1 MRKEMI
7 YANTFPWSRF
17 VNERI
22 SLLSDDL
29 KSINLQEYVD
39 ARYKE
44 NLNNV
49 PVSDED
55 SPYAKRMRELFYLN
69 IKWFM
74 ITLLTRK
81 DRMSM
86 ANSLEVRVPFA
97 DYRLVE
103 YAFNIPP
110 EIKFLNGREKGILR
124 KAFEGVLPQDVI
136 ERKKSPYPKTFDP
149 RYTALVQKWLK
160 KVVEDKT
167 SPILDIIDLK
177 TVNELI
183 ETGGSSYKTPWF
195 GQLMK
200 GPQLIAYLLQVNF
213 WLKEYKIKMI

>member
-1 MRKEMI
+1 MLEAK
-7 YANTFPWSRF
+7 TFPWSRF
-17 VNERI
+17 VKERS
-22 SLLSDDL
+22 SLLSPEF
-29 KSINLQEYVD
+29 KSINLQEFVD
-39 ARYKE
+39 EKYKK
-44 NLNNV
+44 NLKNV
-49 PVSDED
+49 PYLDTD
-55 SPYAKRMRELFYLN
+55 TPYARKMRELVYLN

-103 YAFNIPP
+103 YAYNIPP
-110 EIKFLNGREKGILR
+110 EMRFYGNREKGILR
-124 KAFEGVLPQDVI
+124 KAAEGILPQDVI

-149 RYTALVQKWLK
+149 RYTSIVQNWLK
-160 KVVEDKT
+160 EIINDKT

-177 TVNELI
+177 NVKELV
-183 ETGGSSYKTPWF
+183 ETGGTSYKTPWF

-200 GPQLIAYLLQVNF
+200 GPQLIAYLVQLNI
-213 WLKEYKIKMI
+213 WLKEYKVKLV